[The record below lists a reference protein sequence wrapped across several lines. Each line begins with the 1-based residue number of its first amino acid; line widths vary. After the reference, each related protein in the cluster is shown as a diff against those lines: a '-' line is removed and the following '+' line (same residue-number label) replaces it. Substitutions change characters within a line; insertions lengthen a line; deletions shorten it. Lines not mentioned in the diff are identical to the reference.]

1 MTRLLATS
9 LLAFVAGLASQAVSG
24 AQSPITLHVISS
36 NGIKTVL
43 ERVIADYEKSANVRL
58 DIEWGA
64 SLVLKRTMES
74 GKAFDATIV
83 TPVVVDDLIRQGIVT
98 AASRADIASSPLAAG
113 VRKGGIKG
121 DVSTR
126 DGLKARLAATRTVT
140 YSREG
145 AATGTFN
152 EMIARLGMTDVMK
165 AKIVLQP
172 PGTIPADTVVAG
184 QNELVFA
191 PLSELVAVPNL
202 EVIGNFP
209 REFQVPLV
217 MTGGVSAR
225 TAHADAARAFIA
237 YLAGPKVEPVLAS
250 SGMERV
256 PAHSH

>member
-1 MTRLLATS
+1 MTRVLATTLLAI
-9 LLAFVAGLASQAVSG
+9 AAGLASQALPA
-24 AQSPITLHVISS
+24 AQSTTTLHIISS

-43 ERVIADYEKSANVRL
+43 ERVIAEYEKSARVHL

-64 SLVLKRTMES
+64 SLVLKRTMEG

-83 TPVVVDDLIRQGIVT
+83 TPVVIDDLIRQGIVT
-98 AASRADIASSPLAAG
+98 AASRADIARSYLAAG
-113 VRKGGIKG
+113 VRKGGVKG

-126 DGLKARLAATRTVT
+126 DGLRARMLATKTVT

-152 EMIARLGMTDVMK
+152 EMIATLGMTEAMK

-172 PGTIPADTVVAG
+172 AGSIPADTVVSG

-191 PLSELVAVPNL
+191 PLSELIAVPNI

-209 REFQVPLV
+209 REFQVPIV
-217 MTGGVSAR
+217 MTGGVSAK
-225 TAHADAARAFIA
+225 ASHADAAKAFIA
-237 YLAGPKVEPVLAS
+237 YLAGPKVAADLKA

-256 PAHSH
+256 AAK